1 MTNLPCVFNPKN
13 SQKKGCICCKRH
25 RVFVGLRFFSLSSV
39 IKFDKICANLTQRS
53 QSLMLFRVL
62 AKVKLLRVGLIL
74 GWGTAE
80 KSP

>member
-1 MTNLPCVFNPKN
+1 MAKCRGGTAFLLVCVF
-13 SQKKGCICCKRH
+13 
-25 RVFVGLRFFSLSSV
+25 FFLSSV

-62 AKVKLLRVGLIL
+62 AKVKPLRMGLLF